1 MIIWKVLRLQH
12 ENAVNIQFM
21 FLGYY
26 IDHNVSNVV
35 TLPDATVY
43 ILETEETAEILYAVL
58 GAAHEDYLEVS

>member
-1 MIIWKVLRLQH
+1 
-12 ENAVNIQFM
+12 M

-26 IDHNVSNVV
+26 IDHDVSNVV
-35 TLPDATVY
+35 SLPDATVY